1 MNKFVKG
8 MALSSLGALM
18 LVTPSALAANLPQSG
33 TEVTAQ
39 VKQENGVN
47 LYSTD
52 GGKTWDKHTP
62 TTKDQAVKIVS
73 MKDGIAQFEAVNEA
87 DLKNAESSMQ
97 IMIKQENGVNLYST
111 DGGKTWDKHTPTTK
125 DQAVKIVSMKDG
137 IAQFEAVNE
146 ADLKNAESSM
156 QIMIKQENGVTLYS
170 TDKGKTWSEK
180 APNKN

>member
-97 IMIKQENGVNLYST
+97 IMIKQENGV
-111 DGGKTWDKHTPTTK
+111 
-125 DQAVKIVSMKDG
+125 
-137 IAQFEAVNE
+137 
-146 ADLKNAESSM
+146 
-156 QIMIKQENGVTLYS
+156 TLYS

>member
-1 MNKFVKG
+1 YSTDGGKTWDKH
-8 MALSSLGALM
+8 
-18 LVTPSALAANLPQSG
+18 TPTSKSALAANLPQSG

-39 VKQENGVN
+39 V
-47 LYSTD
+47 
-52 GGKTWDKHTP
+52 
-62 TTKDQAVKIVS
+62 
-73 MKDGIAQFEAVNEA
+73 
-87 DLKNAESSMQ
+87 
-97 IMIKQENGVNLYST
+97 KQENGVNLYST